1 MAIPFNSISAYSTFA
16 GNSLIYTKYTITT
29 YISDNH
35 PICNTWIY
43 EYSPSQYTTSVTATP
58 GIIYIGIFSIKTSGD
73 QRELNLIDPIRDL
86 PISII
91 LRRQFLEYL
100 YYLHLG

>member
-1 MAIPFNSISAYSTFA
+1 MTIPFNSISASSPFT
-16 GNSLIYTKYTITT
+16 GNSLIYTEYTITT
-29 YISDNH
+29 YISNNH

-43 EYSPSQYTTSVTATP
+43 GYSPSQYTTSVTSTP

-73 QRELNLIDPIRDL
+73 QRELNLIDPIRNR

-91 LRRQFLEYL
+91 LRR
-100 YYLHLG
+100 